1 MYYSILS
8 VYLSRYNLRHFY
20 DKIEPMDDFTIKN
33 LSKVSLSMFRK
44 NFFGV
49 FHGSISAKIEYNRF
63 VINKR
68 DAIFDELDENSL
80 IKLYHKKDYRW
91 NDASIDA
98 PIHSSIYQAI
108 SDAKYI
114 AYGMPPYTTAY
125 SLRFDKIVPQDYF
138 GKHLIGKIDIFNP
151 KDLDTWYERA
161 DVEISRHLKETPHHM
176 MVIRGYGVYVY
187 DRDLYQM
194 AKKLAIIENSA
205 RLLYLSYALDKR
217 FENMERDIYHI

>member
-1 MYYSILS
+1 MDNFLIDN
-8 VYLSRYNLRHFY
+8 LSR
-20 DKIEPMDDFTIKN
+20 I
-33 LSKVSLSMFRK
+33 SLSMFRK

-49 FHGSISAKIEYNRF
+49 FHGSISAKTEYNRF

-68 DAIFDELDENSL
+68 DAIFDEIDRDSL

-91 NDASIDA
+91 NEASIDA
-98 PIHSSIYQAI
+98 PIHSSIYQSI

-138 GKHLIGKIDIFNP
+138 GRELVGHIDIFDP

-161 DVEISRHLKETPHHM
+161 DVEISRHLRDSKGHM
-176 MVIRGYGVYVY
+176 MVVRGYGVYVY
-187 DRDLYQM
+187 DRDLHQM
-194 AKKLAIIENSA
+194 AKKIAIIENSC

-217 FENMERDIYHI
+217 FETLQCDLYHI